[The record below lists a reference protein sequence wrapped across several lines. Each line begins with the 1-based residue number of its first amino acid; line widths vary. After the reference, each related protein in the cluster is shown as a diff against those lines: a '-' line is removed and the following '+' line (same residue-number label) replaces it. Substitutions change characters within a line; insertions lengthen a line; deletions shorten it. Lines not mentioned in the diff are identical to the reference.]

1 MKSSNMK
8 KLIFCC
14 LVVLMG
20 SCKDKNDNVE
30 PETNFTT
37 GFLGSYWTRTAN
49 ASFATDHAWEVTEIA
64 KNQLGILYTKTNN
77 VTVSGQQFTGTQEY
91 PLVNVVTTTKDSFTI
106 NEVVDV
112 KQSTGQALKQKVEG
126 IGEKI
131 AGTNGVEQINITIK
145 MTNVATGVVSE
156 EYLEFKKK

>member
-1 MKSSNMK
+1 MK

-20 SCKDKNDNVE
+20 SCKDKDDKVE
-30 PETNFTT
+30 PETNFTSD
-37 GFLGSYWTRTAN
+37 FLGSYWTKTATVN
-49 ASFATDHAWEVTEIA
+49 FATDHAWEVTEIA

-77 VTVSGQQFTGTQEY
+77 VTISGQQLTGTQEY
-91 PLVNVVTTTKDSFTI
+91 TLINVVTTAKNVFTI

-112 KQSTGQALKQKVEG
+112 KQSTGQALKQKLEG
-126 IGEKI
+126 TGEKVVG
-131 AGTNGVEQINITIK
+131 ANGVPQINITMK
-145 MTNVATGVVSE
+145 MTNVATGAVSE